1 MTTSNVAPVTN
12 VAPKTNVLAIVS
24 LVLSIIGFNI
34 VAIILGFVA
43 MNQVK
48 KTGENGRGLALAAVI
63 IGFAEIVIGI
73 IIVIVVVSV
82 AQACVASGACVVT
95 NG

>member
-1 MTTSNVAPVTN
+1 MTTTN

-24 LVLSIIGFNI
+24 LVLSIIGFNV

-48 KTGENGRGLALAAVI
+48 KTGESGRGLALAAVI
-63 IGFAEIVIGI
+63 IGFAEIVIIIVI
-73 IIVIVVVSV
+73 IIVAVS
-82 AQACVASGACVVT
+82 ATQACVASGACVVT